1 MEMQVLLKK
10 GREQKGLTTR
20 EVSERLKIDQA
31 LVSKFENGQRRPT
44 KKQLLSLAELFDIDS
59 DTLLILW
66 LKEKILHEINDETLG
81 LKALEAVLAEFRPSE
96 TTVPKENPI
105 DQLFEEME
113 ALKSKME
120 NLRNSQQSGK

>member
-1 MEMQVLLKK
+1 MEMQMLLKK

-20 EVSERLKIDQA
+20 EVSKRLKIDQA
-31 LVSKFENGQRRPT
+31 LVSKFENGLRRPT
-44 KKQLLSLAELFDIDS
+44 KKQVLSLAALLEIDS

-66 LKEKILHEINDETLG
+66 LKEKILHEIKDETFG
-81 LKALEAVLAEFRPSE
+81 LKALEAVLAEFKPSE
-96 TTVPKENPI
+96 NVPKESPI

-120 NLRNSQQSGK
+120 NLRNSQQDK